1 MSNVS
6 LFLQNVHKNVHGFNM
21 KRTFSEPRI
30 YTGGIDPK
38 SWSRLS
44 RKEQQDALSKD
55 WYVYFSFREPSTG
68 KLKRQPNIKAGA
80 NRHKTKRQR
89 YAYLRTIQRNLSI
102 LLEAGFSPYVDNTE
116 LEIQVFGK
124 GNVVPDQSETPP
136 ITEKSPLLESPAH
149 GVNDVSLGISEAL
162 EMALSIKK
170 RTLSESSFIKFK
182 SRANRFGQWVVQRFG
197 EDHNVALLDKKMVL
211 EYLNEVLQR
220 TSARNRNNAR
230 ADLSSL
236 FQTLEDNDIVAR
248 NVVKGIPQL
257 RTQPKRNKTYT
268 PDLLKRVETHIRE
281 KDPLMLLFVR
291 FVSYCF
297 LRPIEVCRLRVRD
310 IDVKDKKLY
319 LRTKTKLEKTKIIPD
334 ILLEELPDISKMD
347 SEYFLFTPEGIGGA
361 WDIAEENKRGYFT
374 KRFKGV
380 KEELGLGKEYGLY
393 SFRHTYITQLYR
405 KLAEG
410 NPSFVAKS
418 KLLPITGH
426 STMDAL
432 EKYLRDID
440 AELPDDYSHLFE
452 K

>member
-1 MSNVS
+1 MPDVS
-6 LFLQNVHKNVHGFNM
+6 LFLRTVHGTVHVFDM
-21 KRTFSEPRI
+21 KRAFSEPKI
-30 YTGGIDPK
+30 YTGGADAK
-38 SWSRLS
+38 SWSKLPK
-44 RKEQQDALSKD
+44 KEQRDALAKD
-55 WYVYFSFREPSTG
+55 WYVYYSFRDPSTG

-80 NRHKTKRQR
+80 NRYGTKRQR
-89 YAYLRTIQRNLSI
+89 YAHLRTIQRNLTF
-102 LLEAGFSPYVDNTE
+102 LLEAGFSPYADNTE
-116 LEIQVFGK
+116 LEGELFDKRKGAPDKGAIQSIEKQG
-124 GNVVPDQSETPP
+124 QQRETIGPKDGDIP
-136 ITEKSPLLESPAH
+136 I
-149 GVNDVSLGISEAL
+149 GVTEAL

-170 RTLSESSFIKFK
+170 RTLRESSFIKFR
-182 SRANRFGQWVVQRFG
+182 SRAKRFGEWVAQRFG
-197 EDHNVALLDKKMVL
+197 SGLNIALLDKRTVM

-236 FQTLEDNDIVAR
+236 FQTLEDNEIIAK

-257 RTQPKRNKTYT
+257 RTQPKRNKTYS
-268 PDLLKRVETHIRE
+268 PNLLAEVENLIKE
-281 KDPLMLLFVR
+281 NDPLLLLFVR

-310 IDVKDKKLY
+310 IDVTDKKLY
-319 LRTKTKLEKTKIIPD
+319 LRTKTKLDKTKIIPD
-334 ILLEELPDISKMD
+334 ILLEELPDISRMD
-347 SEYFLFTPEGIGGA
+347 PEHFLFTPEGIGGA
-361 WDIAEENKRGYFT
+361 WDTSEENKRGYFT
-374 KRFKGV
+374 KRFKVV
-380 KEELGLGKEYGLY
+380 KEELGLGMEYGLY

-405 KLAEG
+405 KLAKDH
-410 NPSFVAKS
+410 PSFVAKS